1 MLEIPNKA
9 SAAYVRQAGVMAADI
24 RAMMLASAGDGII
37 SGLSVAQQGTPDMT
51 VAVAAG
57 VCRIGGYY
65 AYVNAQNATITTA
78 HATLYRCDL
87 VVCDWNGVISVV
99 AGTAAAI
106 GSYIAPDIP
115 ANSISLAQITV
126 PPAVTSIITSYIY
139 DKGPT
144 VYDFYDLS
152 AECLNSSLSGTVA
165 TSAGSITEAGFTMS
179 AGGTPVLSFTS
190 TTANHPGVLRVQTGT
205 TSANSTRL
213 HFGNAANTQV
223 LRPAQ
228 IARLRYI
235 FNIPTITTMTAKF
248 GAGVDLSV
256 ATAGEFGTAGAFIEF
271 VQATSAKWRY
281 VTRQAST
288 STTNTDTGADVTA
301 GSWYDL
307 VINRLQN
314 GNIQFVKNGA
324 IQFTH
329 TANLPTTNVNVGLAV
344 HTLTAA
350 ARNVDIDFFG
360 FNQAPIGNRWT

>member
-9 SAAYVRQAGVMAADI
+9 SAAYVRQSGVMAADI

-37 SGLSVAQQGTPDMT
+37 NGLSVAQQGSPDMT

-57 VCRIGGYY
+57 LCRIGGYY
-65 AYVNAQNATITTA
+65 AYVNAQNATITAA

-87 VVCDWNGVISVV
+87 VVCDYNGVVSVV
-99 AGTAAAI
+99 AGTAASISA
-106 GSYIAPDIP
+106 YIAPDVP
-115 ANSISLAQITV
+115 ANSISLAQVTV

-144 VYDFYDLS
+144 VYDWYDLS
-152 AECLNSSLSGTVA
+152 AEFLNSGLSATVA
-165 TSAGSITEAGFTMS
+165 TSAGSIGEAGFTMS
-179 AGGTPVLSFTS
+179 AGGTPVISFNNTS
-190 TTANHPGVLRVQTGT
+190 ANHPGSLRAQTGT

-213 HFGNAANTQV
+213 HFGNAANSQMMQ
-223 LRPAQ
+223 PSA
-228 IARLRYI
+228 ISRLRYI
-235 FNIPTITTMTAKF
+235 VSIATITTMTVKL

-256 ATAGEFGTAGAFIEF
+256 ATAADLGTAGAFIEF
-271 VQATSAKWRY
+271 VPATSAKWRF

-288 STTNTDTGADVTA
+288 STTNADAGADVVA
-301 GSWYDL
+301 GNWYDL

-329 TANLPTTNVNVGLAV
+329 TSNLPTTNVNVGLAV

-350 ARNVDIDFFG
+350 ARSIDIDFFG
-360 FNQAPIGNRWT
+360 YNQAPIGNRWT